1 MKRFTSWILC
11 LALVFSLCA
20 CDKQSE
26 TVNNA
31 SDFTQPEPV
40 TLSDGR
46 TIYSKEPF
54 VEFPQTGEYKETA
67 LLTNVPGQRMPLLLD
82 MRQDGTI
89 DYLFTGVEQEADFQ
103 SFVETGACYYTI
115 SPDGTATKQD
125 TAWMEEIDHYLDMT
139 LETTQDPNGKW
150 RFRFAAEEGTLLILA
165 QYHDMRR
172 YMDAKILNIGFVGMV
187 DGIEVQG
194 QVQHSVLFKV
204 VDDKVTI
211 VPIDWEFDLDGEPYQ
226 LNTECISDLLLEDG
240 QVIFRMDAVNG
251 FSTIRT
257 VKFQMNGTLT
267 EVKTGNT
274 FQPHLYYLG
283 IYQSSPGYGKEI
295 PRIAESMTYY
305 ADTSSWAQ
313 MDVETKQYTDD
324 DSLYNLG
331 KFRLSYDIGD
341 PWPYTFHPNMK
352 MIVYGEDGDFC
363 CWFDEMGLGML
374 MRYEYNPEG
383 KIDPEIVTVWSWES
397 IELIET
403 AVAQWN
409 HTHASP
415 IFRYETGI
423 SQLEGTNLTEEDY
436 FTRLNLEL
444 LNGKGPD
451 VMILDGLNVDKYK
464 EFMVPLNGLNTEG
477 VYESVLTR
485 FAMGDDLLA
494 IPARVTPYLL
504 GRLADGTEN
513 IESLNQF
520 ADMIT
525 TSTGKL
531 DVASYGPDLLKLSG
545 MYNVSDY
552 AQLFRLWY
560 TAWADAIWEGGKL
573 NKDVFKEFL
582 IQTNRLSE
590 HYNMSWISKTS
601 STEYGFPLPDVYG
614 FDELENTRLESRA
627 HYLRLTDPNV
637 EVLELIPNATDLRV
651 IPYDLEAQGH
661 VGLFTYWLCREDMDN
676 DTQSVAHYIDGIPGK
691 DGTGAMVPSVITGV
705 RAGGNEEAGLEFV
718 QMLLSAE
725 MQQGLGYYC
734 PPLADGY
741 PVTWSDTETLIAHM
755 EEYMGQTCTV
765 ENSFEETMN
774 GLRTTVIDEFLCEAA
789 MDVARQY
796 YRGEPTQAFI
806 DAGYTWDPITADE
819 AVEMLDELSRI
830 YLAELR

>member
-1 MKRFTSWILC
+1 MKQLTAIILC
-11 LALVFSLCA
+11 LIMVFSLCA
-20 CDKQSE
+20 CGVKTDKNDDPQK
-26 TVNNA
+26 
-31 SDFTQPEPV
+31 FTEPPEATAP
-40 TLSDGR
+40 DGR
-46 TIYSKEPF
+46 PVYSDSPLIEY
-54 VEFPQTGEYKETA
+54 PQTGEYKETA
-67 LLTNVPGQRMPLLLD
+67 LLTNVPGQKLPLLLD

-204 VDDKVTI
+204 VDGKVTI
-211 VPIDWEFDLDGEPYQ
+211 VPIDWEFDLDGESFQ
-226 LNTECISDLLLEDG
+226 LNTEYIINLLLEDEMAVF
-240 QVIFRMDAVNG
+240 QTHTLTVIPTV
-251 FSTIRT
+251 RT
-257 VKFQMNGTLT
+257 VKYQLNGTLADVET
-267 EVKTGNT
+267 VNT
-274 FQPHLYYLG
+274 HESDLYYLG
-283 IYQSSPGYGKEI
+283 IQQNTPRNGKEI
-295 PRIAESMTYY
+295 PLLPESMTYY
-305 ADTSSWAQ
+305 ASVGAWTHVDSN
-313 MDVETKQYTDD
+313 VKQYTEK
-324 DSLYNLG
+324 DSLYNL
-331 KFRLSYDIGD
+331 KKSHSSILVGD
-341 PWPYTFHPNMK
+341 FSRYTFHPNMK

-363 CWFDEMGLGML
+363 CWFDEVGLGVL
-374 MRYEYNPEG
+374 MRYDYNPEG
-383 KIDPEIVTVWSWES
+383 KIDPEIVTVWSWEP
-397 IELIET
+397 IELIKT

-415 IFRYETGI
+415 IFRYETGV
-423 SQLEGTNLTEEDY
+423 SELKDTTLTEEDII
-436 FTRLNLEL
+436 TRLNLEL
-444 LNGKGPD
+444 LNGQGPD

-464 EFMVPLNGLNTEG
+464 EFMVPLNGLNTED
-477 VYESVLTR
+477 VYESIKNRFTVGNELLVL
-485 FAMGDDLLA
+485 
-494 IPARVTPYLL
+494 PARVTPYLL
-504 GRLADGTEN
+504 GRLAEGTEDIN
-513 IESLNQF
+513 SLTQF
-520 ADMIT
+520 ADIIT
-525 TSTGKL
+525 TSTSVL
-531 DVASYGPDLLKLSG
+531 DVGSHGPGLLKLSG

-560 TAWADAIWEGGKL
+560 PAWADAIWEGGKL

-590 HYNMSWISKTS
+590 HYTMNWVTTS
-601 STEYGFPLPDVYG
+601 TTEQLPLLPDIYS
-614 FDELENTRLESRA
+614 FDELENSWLKDRV

-651 IPYDLEAQGH
+651 IPYTLDAQGH
-661 VGLFTYWLCREDMDN
+661 VGLFTYWLAREDMKN
-676 DTQSVAHYIDGIPGK
+676 DTQSVAHYIDAIPGK
-691 DGTGAMVPSVITGV
+691 DGTGTMVPSVITGV

-718 QMLLSAE
+718 QLLLSAE

-741 PVTWSDTETLIAHM
+741 PVTWSDTEALMDHM
-755 EEYMGQTCTV
+755 EAYMGQACAV

-774 GLRTTVIDEFLCEAA
+774 SLRTTVIDEFLCEAA

-830 YLAELR
+830 YLAEKR

>member
-1 MKRFTSWILC
+1 MKRLTTLFLGLIMIL
-11 LALVFSLCA
+11 SLCA
-20 CDKQSE
+20 CSDKTDNRNPGTRYTES
-26 TVNNA
+26 
-31 SDFTQPEPV
+31 PLV
-40 TLSDGR
+40 TLPDGSVVYSDEAF
-46 TIYSKEPF
+46 IEY
-54 VEFPQTGEYKETA
+54 PQTGEYKETA
-67 LLTNVPGQRMPLLLD
+67 LLTNVPGQGVPLLLD

-89 DYLFTGVEQEADFQ
+89 DYIFADVEKESDFQ

-115 SPDGTATKQD
+115 SPDGMAQKQD
-125 TAWMEEIDHYLDMT
+125 AQWMKELDNHLAGTVENM
-139 LETTQDPNGKW
+139 QNPNGAW

-165 QYHDMRR
+165 QYHGMRKYVDMKL
-172 YMDAKILNIGFVGMV
+172 MQSGFVMGSGGT
-187 DGIEVQG
+187 DIQG
-194 QVQHSVLFKV
+194 RVQHSVLFKV
-204 VDDKVTI
+204 IDGKVTI
-211 VPIDWEFDLDGEPYQ
+211 VPIDWTFDLDGEPYQ
-226 LNTECISDLLLEDG
+226 LNTECIQDLLLEDG
-240 QVIFRMDAVNG
+240 RVIFRMDSVNG

-257 VKFQMNGTLT
+257 VKYQMNGTLT
-267 EVKTGNT
+267 EAKTGNT
-274 FQPHLYYLG
+274 YQPHLYYLG
-283 IYQSSPGYGKEI
+283 IHQSARGYGMEI
-295 PRIAESMTYY
+295 PIITDSMTYY
-305 ADTSSWAQ
+305 ATTIPWAQ

-331 KFRLSYDIGD
+331 KFRLSYDQGNSTT
-341 PWPYTFHPNMK
+341 YTFHPNMK

-363 CWFDEMGLGML
+363 CWFDEMGLGVL
-374 MRYEYNPEG
+374 MRYDYNPDG
-383 KIDPEIVTVWSWES
+383 KIDPEIVTVWSWEP

-415 IFRYETGI
+415 IFRYET
-423 SQLEGTNLTEEDY
+423 SVSELKDTTLTEEDII
-436 FTRLNLEL
+436 TRLNLEL
-444 LNGKGPD
+444 LNGQGPD

-464 EFMVPLNGLNTEG
+464 EFMVPLNGLNTED
-477 VYESVLTR
+477 VYESIKNRFTVGDELLVL
-485 FAMGDDLLA
+485 
-494 IPARVTPYLL
+494 PARVTPYLL

-531 DVASYGPDLLKLSG
+531 DVVNYGPDLLKLSG

-590 HYNMSWISKTS
+590 HYNMSWISKPS

-637 EVLELIPNATDLRV
+637 DVLELIPNATDRRV
-651 IPYDLEAQGH
+651 IPYTLEAQGH
-661 VGLFTYWLCREDMDN
+661 VGLFTYWLYREDAQN
-676 DTQSVAHYIDGIPGK
+676 DDQSVAHYIDGIPGK
-691 DGTGAMVPSVITGV
+691 DGTGTMVPSVITGV

-741 PVTWSDTETLIAHM
+741 PVTWSDTEALIAHM

-796 YRGEPTQAFI
+796 YRGEPTQEFI
-806 DAGYTWDPITADE
+806 NDGYSWEAITVDE
-819 AVEMLDELSRI
+819 AVEMLYEATRI